1 MKHIKSGAIMSE
13 KILMRNCQTC
23 KNYKI
28 GIDGICKD
36 CTLHRA
42 QPNYSNWEWNGIEDG
57 CEFCNGDDAIKIG
70 YIEIS
75 TFEIREEKHL
85 NVIVYDDECGLE
97 VVDEESFPAKYCM
110 NCGRRLVNTND

>member
-1 MKHIKSGAIMSE
+1 MSE

-42 QPNYSNWEWNGIEDG
+42 QPNYSNWEWNGIENG
-57 CEFCNGDDAIKIG
+57 CEFCNGDYSLEGIYAEVEIIKGNLKISISDNIVDIDDWIKI
-70 YIEIS
+70 
-75 TFEIREEKHL
+75 
-85 NVIVYDDECGLE
+85 N
-97 VVDEESFPAKYCM
+97 YCPM
-110 NCGRRLVNTND
+110 CGRKLEEPND